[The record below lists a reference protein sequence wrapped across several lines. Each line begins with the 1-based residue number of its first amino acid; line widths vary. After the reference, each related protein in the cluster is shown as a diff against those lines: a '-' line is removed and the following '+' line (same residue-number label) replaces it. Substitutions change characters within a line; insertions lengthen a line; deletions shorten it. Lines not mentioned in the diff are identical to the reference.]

1 MIIGNTIALIG
12 RISMR
17 IVSSTIARWF
27 RTLIMLTGGRKF
39 VWTEQLAIGA
49 AAHAS
54 AGSMKPRNQAAIMA
68 MRSVFL

>member
-49 AAHAS
+49 AAHA

-68 MRSVFL
+68 MRCVFL